1 MTDKTADNIVREQVQ
16 SAARI
21 IAKKLHERG
30 EIPLAQLQQEMKY
43 DEPLFNWA
51 IGWLVQ
57 EDEVELT
64 SAGNSFSIH
73 RKEPNTHA
81 AVFI

>member
-1 MTDKTADNIVREQVQ
+1 MRDKTADNVVREQVE

-21 IAKKLHERG
+21 IAKSLHERG
-30 EIPLAQLQQEMKY
+30 ELPLGQFQQEMKY
-43 DEPLFNWA
+43 DEHIFNWA

-57 EDEVELT
+57 EDEVELI
-64 SAGNSFSIH
+64 SAGDSFRIH